1 LPSRKRKRMY
11 RSDKLLKAV
20 RDCPCQS
27 CGAMDDTI
35 VAAHSNQMRDGK
47 GRGLKA
53 DDYRIAALCYTCHAE
68 LDQGKN
74 MSREER
80 LNMWENAHRA
90 TIGWLFENGKIKVV

>member
-1 LPSRKRKRMY
+1 MY

-20 RDCPCQS
+20 RDCPCQN

-53 DDYRIAALCYTCHAE
+53 DDYRIAALCYKCHAE

-90 TIGWLFENGKIKVV
+90 TIGWLFENEKIKVV

>member
-1 LPSRKRKRMY
+1 MY
-11 RSDKLLKAV
+11 RSEKLLKSV
-20 RDCPCQS
+20 RDCPCQC

-53 DDYRIAALCYTCHAE
+53 NDYRIAALCYKCHAE

-74 MSREER
+74 LSREER
-80 LNMWENAHRA
+80 LNIWEDAHRG
-90 TIGWLFENGKIKVV
+90 TIGWLFENGKVKAV

>member
-1 LPSRKRKRMY
+1 MY
-11 RSDKLLKAV
+11 RSDKLLKSV

-27 CGAMDDTI
+27 CGAMDGTI

-53 DDYRIAALCYTCHAE
+53 DDYRIAALCYKCHTE

-80 LNMWENAHRA
+80 LNMFEEAHRA
-90 TIGWLFENGKIKVV
+90 TIGWLFENEKIKAV